1 MLTKAAFIW
10 LFEDT
15 TDFFVENVSR
25 LITSMHLYWIKL
37 WIYLKTFQQGQ
48 NFNLTVSKDFYIVTT
63 NLYFK

>member
-25 LITSMHLYWIKL
+25 LITSMHLYWIKF
-37 WIYLKTFQQGQ
+37 IYLKTFQQGH
-48 NFNLTVSKDFYIVTT
+48 NFYLTVSKDFYIVTT
-63 NLYFK
+63 YLYFK